1 MSKRMLNRKRK
12 RELEESK
19 KIELKIGRKNEN
31 FDLISH
37 RLNKADELFIK
48 YKEAKEDEKRWE
60 IIKQVIEQVEINPKF
75 NKEFLKLNHNFNE
88 NDYEYDYNQLSPTLS
103 GRDYS
108 FLFNK
113 KQKNPSK
120 ILFDLLCLY
129 LEDEEKFEIETKK
142 IINNKYN
149 IPLIEGNERL
159 RMNYYLQL
167 FSHYENLLTN
177 KQKIYLLNP
186 EQNISKTEQE
196 KITSLQNKYDNIKI
210 GIKFFGKLIP
220 RMENYF
226 MGINLEDNDFNIKI
240 FTFILYLT
248 DVIRRI
254 RLSGNNRTFILK
266 FFEKEIEPT
275 KELKENDSLE
285 NILSSEENFSIPIG
299 YGIKKVYNNNIIK
312 NNDIN
317 KDRKINSYSIYNE
330 FEAIEFDG
338 RNYVLENLLLD
349 YKENPYIPLD
359 ILLLRNQS
367 LSFFINNNKNF
378 LNVNDNIFNEFK
390 EYFKMFIKSKCMKE
404 ALNKDS
410 KYINIIRL
418 INDDNII
425 NKFLNE
431 KYLKS
436 IPLFEFAGSGYTN
449 KDILVSCISGL
460 PFIIHRYN
468 VAQTKKEYTQLRS
481 LIVLFNIGMKFITTV
496 HELIIHLCF
505 ACLNYITEGKISYE
519 SPRKRNKIIFDDGG
533 LYFEH
538 LLFGREYGNITL
550 KDVLVILNCD
560 SFDSLK
566 NFQADLRNEM
576 NYENFKVKSKLLK
589 LIFEEYKITLN
600 HLKNNKKVYSTM
612 KSSESQ
618 MHIKRDIMNILLP
631 YKAPIAYSY
640 YA

>member
-129 LEDEEKFEIETKK
+129 LKDEEKFEIETKK

-254 RLSGNNRTFILK
+254 RLSGNSRTFILK

-299 YGIKKVYNNNIIK
+299 YGIKKVYNN
-312 NNDIN
+312 
-317 KDRKINSYSIYNE
+317 
-330 FEAIEFDG
+330 
-338 RNYVLENLLLD
+338 
-349 YKENPYIPLD
+349 
-359 ILLLRNQS
+359 
-367 LSFFINNNKNF
+367 
-378 LNVNDNIFNEFK
+378 
-390 EYFKMFIKSKCMKE
+390 
-404 ALNKDS
+404 
-410 KYINIIRL
+410 
-418 INDDNII
+418 
-425 NKFLNE
+425 
-431 KYLKS
+431 
-436 IPLFEFAGSGYTN
+436 
-449 KDILVSCISGL
+449 
-460 PFIIHRYN
+460 
-468 VAQTKKEYTQLRS
+468 
-481 LIVLFNIGMKFITTV
+481 
-496 HELIIHLCF
+496 
-505 ACLNYITEGKISYE
+505 
-519 SPRKRNKIIFDDGG
+519 
-533 LYFEH
+533 
-538 LLFGREYGNITL
+538 
-550 KDVLVILNCD
+550 
-560 SFDSLK
+560 
-566 NFQADLRNEM
+566 
-576 NYENFKVKSKLLK
+576 
-589 LIFEEYKITLN
+589 
-600 HLKNNKKVYSTM
+600 
-612 KSSESQ
+612 
-618 MHIKRDIMNILLP
+618 
-631 YKAPIAYSY
+631 
-640 YA
+640 